1 MDTPNRPADTA
12 APDATHTD
20 LVAVDVGG
28 GSSTAGIA
36 APPDTDSSLFLY
48 PPSCDPAQL
57 NPLVLAYIGD
67 AVFEVFVR
75 QYVISQ
81 TNHRPNHLHYQ
92 STRFVSAKAQAKALQ
107 RILPELTEEEQDV
120 VKRGRN
126 AKSGSS
132 PRNTDILD
140 YRHSTAFECLV
151 GYLYYKQDYVR
162 LRRLAQLVIEPAAGS
177 EAPGREDSQQH
188 GR

>member
-1 MDTPNRPADTA
+1 MEMAM
-12 APDATHTD
+12 
-20 LVAVDVGG
+20 
-28 GSSTAGIA
+28 
-36 APPDTDSSLFLY
+36 DSSLFLY
-48 PPSCDPAQL
+48 PPSRDPAQL

-81 TNHRPNHLHYQ
+81 TNHRPNHLHRQ
-92 STRFVSAKAQAKALQ
+92 STRFVSAKAQAAALQ
-107 RILPELTEEEQDV
+107 RLMPELSEEERDI

-140 YRHSTAFECLV
+140 YRHSTAFECLL
-151 GYLYYKQDYVR
+151 GYLYYKQDYAR
-162 LRRLAQLVIEPAAGS
+162 LRRLAELVIEPPAERESGLPDSAA
-177 EAPGREDSQQH
+177 ETKRREEL
-188 GR
+188 